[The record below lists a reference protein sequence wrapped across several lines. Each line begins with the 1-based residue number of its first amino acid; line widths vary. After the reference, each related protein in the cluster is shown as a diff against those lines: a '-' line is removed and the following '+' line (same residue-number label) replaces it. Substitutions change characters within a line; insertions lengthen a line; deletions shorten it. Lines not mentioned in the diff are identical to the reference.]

1 MSSGGIQFVRSSY
14 SFPLTKN
21 SLNMREQLIAYVK
34 NHSMP
39 AKHPSS
45 LELSLFGPS
54 LPSCEFQNSV
64 LPKLVSAMHN
74 QLSKKITCA
83 STVVP
88 CSFDDYQ
95 TSKFE
100 TS

>member
-1 MSSGGIQFVRSSY
+1 
-14 SFPLTKN
+14 
-21 SLNMREQLIAYVK
+21 MREQLIAYVK

-39 AKHPSS
+39 TKPSS

-54 LPSCEFQNSV
+54 LFSCEFQSCV

-74 QLSKKITCA
+74 QLSKKITWA

>member
-1 MSSGGIQFVRSSY
+1 
-14 SFPLTKN
+14 
-21 SLNMREQLIAYVK
+21 MREQLIANVK

-39 AKHPSS
+39 TKYPSS

-54 LPSCEFQNSV
+54 LLRFEFSV

-83 STVVP
+83 TTVVP